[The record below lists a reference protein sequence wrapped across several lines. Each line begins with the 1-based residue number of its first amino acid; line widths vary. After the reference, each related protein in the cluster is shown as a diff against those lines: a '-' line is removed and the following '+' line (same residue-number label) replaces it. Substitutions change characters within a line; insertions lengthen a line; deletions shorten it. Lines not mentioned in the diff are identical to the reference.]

1 MSTAGE
7 FFSLVEDM
15 VGWQLRVQSLI
26 RQVGKRMENYS
37 TSSFSPCHF
46 PKLQTP
52 PSQTMSMP
60 LYHYCQQLGI
70 SSSRNLLAD
79 LSAGVAPLSA
89 SDGENGEERDRKSPS
104 GPSQVQFV
112 LKGINQSPN
121 KVNLVAKLVRG
132 MRVEDALLQLQVT
145 DKQAAKTVHQA
156 LHSARAD
163 ATYNHGLDPERLLVA
178 GALVGKGFVG
188 FRKNRLYYHGKSND
202 GTKVRPNYQ
211 LTVMLREI
219 APEEEEEI
227 TKQRVNNFLYL
238 KKRLRLTKQENK
250 FVSHY
255 VTSNHKGKAGTSQ
268 PSGLA
273 S

>member
-1 MSTAGE
+1 
-7 FFSLVEDM
+7 M
-15 VGWQLRVQSLI
+15 VGWQKHVQSLI
-26 RQVGKRMENYS
+26 HQVGKRVGNYS

-46 PKLQTP
+46 LKLQTP
-52 PSQTMSMP
+52 PSQTMSRP
-60 LYHYCQQLGI
+60 LYHYFQQLGI

-79 LSAGVAPLSA
+79 LSAGVTPLPA
-89 SDGENGEERDRKSPS
+89 SDGEKGEEQDRKSPS

-163 ATYNHGLDPERLLVA
+163 ATYNHGLDPERLLVV
-178 GALVGKGFVG
+178 GALFGKGFVG

-219 APEEEEEI
+219 APKEEEEI
-227 TKQRVNNFLYL
+227 AKQRVNNFLYL
-238 KKRLRLTKQENK
+238 KKRLRFTKQENK

-255 VTSNHKGKAGTSQ
+255 ITSDHKGKASTSR

>member
-1 MSTAGE
+1 MWRPKIKREIIPKTVTSYEFTTSLSHWFLLLAPQSSPSASAHSRRRLPGE

-15 VGWQLRVQSLI
+15 VGWQMRVQSLI

-79 LSAGVAPLSA
+79 LSAGAAPLSA
-89 SDGENGEERDRKSPS
+89 SDGENGEERDTKSPS

-163 ATYNHGLDPERLLVA
+163 ATYNHGLDPERLLV
-178 GALVGKGFVG
+178 G
-188 FRKNRLYYHGKSND
+188 N
-202 GTKVRPNYQ
+202 
-211 LTVMLREI
+211 
-219 APEEEEEI
+219 
-227 TKQRVNNFLYL
+227 
-238 KKRLRLTKQENK
+238 
-250 FVSHY
+250 
-255 VTSNHKGKAGTSQ
+255 
-268 PSGLA
+268 
-273 S
+273 